1 MISLSKTKLHFC
13 IGHDLAV
20 IEATIMK
27 FELKFVSTVILVMTY
42 DFTAFE
48 LNLSQELP
56 RLEITYQKYFINK
69 LKCSQEYMIQIIHH
83 RFSHLKVSLSVVV
96 YFYIGHY

>member
-20 IEATIMK
+20 IEATIMR
-27 FELKFVSTVILVMTY
+27 FELKFVSTIIYVMTY
-42 DFTAFE
+42 DFKAFE
-48 LNLSQELP
+48 LNLTPELP

-69 LKCSQEYMIQIIHH
+69 LKCSQEYVIQIINH